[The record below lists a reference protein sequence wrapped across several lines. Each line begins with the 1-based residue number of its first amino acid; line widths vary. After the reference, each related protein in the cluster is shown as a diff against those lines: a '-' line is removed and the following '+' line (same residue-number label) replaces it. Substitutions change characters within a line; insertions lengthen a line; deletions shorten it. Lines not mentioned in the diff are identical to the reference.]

1 MFKQNKFLGI
11 MFGIAIFAM
20 FFANSAQAARYYCNG
35 RFYTDPCGALRTFGS
50 NGLDV
55 CLNSDEYKE
64 YKKAAFSSNCEK
76 TMTKTRHWGNCNG
89 TAVMGAKTKKVIQYS
104 ATDDYCLKKI
114 KQQYP
119 NKY

>member
-76 TMTKTRHWGNCNG
+76 NYDQNKTLG
-89 TAVMGAKTKKVIQYS
+89 
-104 ATDDYCLKKI
+104 
-114 KQQYP
+114 
-119 NKY
+119 